1 MTGGHWLTF
10 YHYLAVSKWS
20 PEFASPNAKFERIVV
35 WAYGSITS
43 LAYLRID
50 IQYKLEHENFGSS

>member
-1 MTGGHWLTF
+1 MVKLDKASDKEKIMTGGHWLTF

-35 WAYGSITS
+35 WVRF
-43 LAYLRID
+43 LV
-50 IQYKLEHENFGSS
+50 EN